1 MAYSRA
7 WWRDGNEGFIDDL
20 DLRTELTALGVLSLV
35 LGVFVSSRSLTFG
48 IGG

>member
-20 DLRTELTALGVLSLV
+20 DLRTKLTALGVLSLGAN
-35 LGVFVSSRSLTFG
+35 GVRSCLSRLAH
-48 IGG
+48 